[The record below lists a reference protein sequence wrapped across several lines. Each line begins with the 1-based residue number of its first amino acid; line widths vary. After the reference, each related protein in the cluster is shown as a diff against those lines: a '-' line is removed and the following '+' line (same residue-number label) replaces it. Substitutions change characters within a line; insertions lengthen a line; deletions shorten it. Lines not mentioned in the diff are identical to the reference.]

1 MTNVLPLE
9 ILLTRLPI
17 NETTISRARFSTLL
31 ESPDLSLRQVSIT
44 QDHIAD
50 SWNANSFIWVNR
62 DPRSSSKSLPK
73 RHLNPFPAPITR
85 KQNIF
90 LLKPR
95 TLVIACCRHWLRST
109 KTVRPKVST
118 SRCWRSCKTDRC
130 VASRWCNASSSH
142 LHIHSKATTVQH
154 AVAEFLE
161 AKMQRRVASPS
172 DWTRQTSLRF
182 TQQCSLQSTCDCSP
196 RRETRVDRRP
206 EPYLSRLVYECVSL
220 HRSCQ
225 PHSLHE
231 HVIQCLLGRNAISLP
246 QATGREM
253 NAPMST
259 GSLSVL
265 NVHFNGMCSLTHSS
279 IWRVWSFHS
288 RISLGARE
296 NHWNDRVSMTSFV
309 STVSTNHL

>member
-90 LLKPR
+90 RLKPT

-172 DWTRQTSLRF
+172 DWTRQTSLS
-182 TQQCSLQSTCDCSP
+182 SLSNARCNQLVIVLLVVRLESIVGQNP
-196 RRETRVDRRP
+196 I
-206 EPYLSRLVYECVSL
+206 YLVLF
-220 HRSCQ
+220 
-225 PHSLHE
+225 
-231 HVIQCLLGRNAISLP
+231 
-246 QATGREM
+246 M
-253 NAPMST
+253 NAF
-259 GSLSVL
+259 LFIDHV
-265 NVHFNGMCSLTHSS
+265 
-279 IWRVWSFHS
+279 S
-288 RISLGARE
+288 RIVFTSTWYNVCSVAMRFLSPKQQDEKWMHLCRLG
-296 NHWNDRVSMTSFV
+296 
-309 STVSTNHL
+309 LYLC